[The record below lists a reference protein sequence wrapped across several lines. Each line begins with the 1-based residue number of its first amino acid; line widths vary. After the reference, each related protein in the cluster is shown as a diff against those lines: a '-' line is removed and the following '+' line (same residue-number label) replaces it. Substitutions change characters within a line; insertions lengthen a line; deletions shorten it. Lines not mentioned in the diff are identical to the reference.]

1 MKHETPHRLS
11 DEYLGPQVAL
21 HAFDQL
27 GQESTLDHTD
37 IPKEAVLTLKWDS
50 GRFTA
55 TDGEVWGM
63 NAARSAADA
72 GRVVLEFPEQAS

>member
-1 MKHETPHRLS
+1 MTHELPNRLS

-21 HAFDQL
+21 HAFDRL

-37 IPKEAVLTLKWDS
+37 MPQEAVPTLKWNS

-63 NAARSAADA
+63 KAARSAAEA
-72 GRVVLEFPEQAS
+72 GRVVLEFPDQSS